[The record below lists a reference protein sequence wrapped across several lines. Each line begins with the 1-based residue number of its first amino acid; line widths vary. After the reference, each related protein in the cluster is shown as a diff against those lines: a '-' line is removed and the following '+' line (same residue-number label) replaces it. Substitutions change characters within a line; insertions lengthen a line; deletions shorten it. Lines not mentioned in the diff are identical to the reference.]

1 MRFSRWPTWPTWI
14 RLLFTV
20 TLGAIAAFGL
30 APWNLWPLTLLVLL
44 VLPTLLANIPSARQA
59 ALIGWALGV
68 GWFGHGLIWIVEPF
82 LVDVSRYGWMAPFAL
97 LFMATGGGAFWAL
110 AFGVAYRVGKSN
122 LTRILALLL
131 TWSLIEFGRAY
142 LFTGFPWA
150 ALAQIWPGTDPSLL
164 LAWIGPHGL
173 ALATLM
179 ATLLPGWALSQSR
192 GVRTIL
198 ITTLPALGLIISSLS
213 LGQTRPEMAPLT
225 TKAIRL
231 IQPNAPQDQKWHPD
245 FAWGFFDRQI
255 AFTKADSDGGP
266 RPDLIVWPETA
277 IPVLLDDAAATLE
290 TISIA
295 AAGSPV
301 FLGIQRKQGGRYYN
315 SSILLDGQ
323 GQIAER
329 YDKHHLVPFGEY
341 IPFGDLAAKFGLFG
355 LAAQGRSG
363 FSAGPG
369 PRTLNIDGIGK
380 ALPLICYEVVFPQDV
395 GGTDDRPDYLLQI
408 TNDAWFG
415 TNSGPYQ
422 HLAQARMRA
431 IEQGLPMIRVANTGV
446 SAMIDPW
453 GRITAS
459 IPLGQAGFV
468 DALLPM
474 PRNPTYYARTGD
486 TPVFVL
492 LLIASIGLIW
502 LQSRG
507 NGRIQD
513 I

>member
-1 MRFSRWPTWPTWI
+1 MKLSRWPTWA
-14 RLLFTV
+14 RLLFIV
-20 TLGAIAAFGL
+20 ALGAIAAFGL
-30 APWNLWPLTLLVLL
+30 APWGVWPLTLLVLTG
-44 VLPTLLANIPSARQA
+44 LPILLGTTPSARDA
-59 ALIGWALGV
+59 TLIGWALGI

-82 LVDVSRYGWMAPFAL
+82 LVDVARYGWMAPFAIL
-97 LFMATGGGAFWAL
+97 LMATGGGAFWAL
-110 AFGVAYRVGKSN
+110 AFGVAHRFGQSS
-122 LTRILALLL
+122 LTRILALIL
-131 TWSLIEFGRAY
+131 TWSLVEFGRAY

-150 ALAQIWPGTDPSLL
+150 ALAQIWPGTDTALL

-173 ALATLM
+173 ALVTLV

-192 GVRTIL
+192 RVRTIL
-198 ITTLPALGLIISSLS
+198 VTILPASGLIISSIV
-213 LGQTRPEMAPLT
+213 LGQSRPALAPLT
-225 TKAIRL
+225 SKTIRL

-255 AFTKADSDGGP
+255 AFTSANSDAGP
-266 RPDLIVWPETA
+266 RPDLIIWPETA

-290 TISIA
+290 AIAIA

-301 FLGIQRKQGGRYYN
+301 FLGIQRKQSGRYYN

-323 GQIAER
+323 GQIVER

-341 IPFGDLAAKFGLFG
+341 IPFGDLAARFGLFG
-355 LAAQGRSG
+355 LAAQGGSG
-363 FSAGPG
+363 FFAGPG
-369 PRTLNIDGIGK
+369 PRTLNIEGIGK

-395 GGTDDRPDYLLQI
+395 GGAKERPDYLLQI

-453 GRITAS
+453 GRITAD
-459 IPLGQAGFV
+459 IPLGQAGFI
-468 DALLPM
+468 DAVLPA
-474 PRNPTYYARTGD
+474 PRDPSLYARTGD
-486 TPVFVL
+486 SPVIVM
-492 LLIASIGLIW
+492 LLIAAIGLFG

-507 NGRIQD
+507 IQS